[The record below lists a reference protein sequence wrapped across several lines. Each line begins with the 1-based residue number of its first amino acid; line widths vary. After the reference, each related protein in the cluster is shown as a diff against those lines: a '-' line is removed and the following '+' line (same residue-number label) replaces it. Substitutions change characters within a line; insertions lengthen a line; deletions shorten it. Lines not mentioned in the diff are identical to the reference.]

1 MNSDKKKILGIEI
14 SKFVIFFIVFIVVF
28 FHIFFTHNRKNLGQ
42 WEYPIWSDAA
52 AYFVYLPATF
62 IYNYDGSKMPENIS
76 AMTGDGFSIEN
87 DNIVTKVAMGVA
99 ILQAPFYAIS
109 YIISDIFNIND
120 DGFGKVYIYGLGIG
134 AAFYFT
140 LGLLFLYLFLKRR
153 YPKSVSFIT
162 LLLIIFGTNL
172 YYYTYEKFLYSHLY
186 SFFIFST
193 SLYIIDK
200 LINTNFKK
208 AIYIALFGII
218 LSLAFLV
225 RYTNPIFIVLMLL
238 FLDIDSWQALKQR
251 LKSIFNFKFIS
262 ITAIS
267 FIIILIPQMFY
278 WHYLTGNFLYYSYGN
293 EGFNWLEPKFLEFFF
308 SPNNGAFI
316 YTPLYIIILIYAI
329 IMSIKQE
336 KNGLFIFCIFVIASY
351 IFASWWSWSYGC
363 SLGKRPFVELTP
375 IFGICIASL
384 VDKITQFKKPII
396 SIIISLILL
405 FSTLFSFSLNL
416 HYAGCSFVSD
426 TWDWN
431 EYKLIINRSRF
442 PLIRFHKFQ
451 YSTDFEYFNNELNY
465 PFIFN
470 TNLITKTDSAYSG
483 KNVCRLSPDD
493 LFSFTY
499 RRDFGTIT
507 VKDSCN
513 VDFNIKYFF
522 PNIDSNKLNAYLVIQ
537 VEEMDSA
544 VYYASQKLEP
554 IPNKWLDANIN
565 VNLPNFPNYFVL
577 VAYVLNDS
585 STVLLDDFNLTVR
598 F

>member
-1 MNSDKKKILGIEI
+1 
-14 SKFVIFFIVFIVVF
+14 
-28 FHIFFTHNRKNLGQ
+28 
-42 WEYPIWSDAA
+42 
-52 AYFVYLPATF
+52 
-62 IYNYDGSKMPENIS
+62 
-76 AMTGDGFSIEN
+76 
-87 DNIVTKVAMGVA
+87 
-99 ILQAPFYAIS
+99 
-109 YIISDIFNIND
+109 
-120 DGFGKVYIYGLGIG
+120 
-134 AAFYFT
+134 
-140 LGLLFLYLFLKRR
+140 
-153 YPKSVSFIT
+153 FIT
-162 LLLIIFGTNL
+162 LLLIILGTNL
-172 YYYTYEKFLYSHLY
+172 YYYIYEKFLYSHLY
-186 SFFIFST
+186 SFFIFSV
-193 SLYIIDK
+193 SLYLIDK
-200 LINTNFKK
+200 LIKTNFKK
-208 AIYIALFGII
+208 EIYIALFGII

-251 LKSIFNFKFIS
+251 FKYIFNIKFIS
-262 ITAIS
+262 IAAIS
-267 FIIILIPQMFY
+267 FIIILLPQMFY

-316 YTPLYIIILIYAI
+316 YTPLYFIIFIYAI
-329 IMSIKQE
+329 IMSIKKEQ
-336 KNGLFIFCIFVIASY
+336 NGLLILSIFVIASY

-375 IFGICIASL
+375 IFGIGIASL
-384 VDKITQFKKPII
+384 ADKIIQFKKPII
-396 SIIISLILL
+396 SIILLLILL

-431 EYKLIINRSRF
+431 EYKLIVNRSRF
-442 PLIRFHKFQ
+442 PLIRFHKYE
-451 YSTDFEYFNNELNY
+451 YSTDFEYFNKELYY

-470 TNLITKTDSAYSG
+470 TDLITKTDTAYSG
-483 KNVCRLSPDD
+483 NYVCRMSPDD

-544 VYYASQKLEP
+544 VYYASQKLES
-554 IPNKWLDANIN
+554 IQNKWLDANIN

-585 STVLLDDFNLTVR
+585 STILLDDFKIR
-598 F
+598 IKF